1 MTLRRIEE
9 VNQPMEA
16 IMDFRQTATRVNT
29 AVKRITDNIGFIAP
43 LATRIV
49 IGLAFFQAGTGKFRN
64 FENVI
69 GFFDSLGIPFPALN
83 AGVVASMETVGG
95 IMLIL
100 GLFTRFFAS
109 GLSIT
114 MVVALL
120 TADTADFVASW
131 GRASEISPTDVTAFT
146 FLLFLLWLV
155 FYGAGK
161 LSLDTVVRRLLS
173 IESEE
178 TGHATSVAA

>member
-1 MTLRRIEE
+1 MEFRYTLSRANSLVE
-9 VNQPMEA
+9 
-16 IMDFRQTATRVNT
+16 
-29 AVKRITDNIGFIAP
+29 RITGKLESIAP

-49 IGLAFFQAGTGKFRN
+49 IGLAFFQAGTGKLRN

-69 GFFDSLGIPFPALN
+69 GFFQSLGIPFPTFN
-83 AGVVASMETVGG
+83 AGLVAGMETVGG
-95 IMLIL
+95 VMLIF

-109 GLSIT
+109 GLTIT

-120 TADTADFVASW
+120 TADTADFLASW
-131 GRASEISPTDVTAFT
+131 GSASQLSPTDVTAFT

-161 LSLDTVVRRLLS
+161 LSLDAFLRRILRSKPTPIGSLS
-173 IESEE
+173 PES
-178 TGHATSVAA
+178 T